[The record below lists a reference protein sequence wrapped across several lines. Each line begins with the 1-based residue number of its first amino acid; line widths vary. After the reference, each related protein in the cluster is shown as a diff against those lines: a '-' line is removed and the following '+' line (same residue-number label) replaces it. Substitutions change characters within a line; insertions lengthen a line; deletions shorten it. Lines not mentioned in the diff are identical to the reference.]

1 MFTRK
6 IYRGRR
12 KVLNVT
18 IHRQVRDKL
27 SQIAQDEGMSLSSVA
42 DEMLYRGLI
51 ASGRMRE

>member
-1 MFTRK
+1 MFSRK

-18 IHRQVRDKL
+18 IHGQVRDRLAK
-27 SQIAQDEGMSLSSVA
+27 IAEDQGMSLSSVA

-51 ASGRMRE
+51 ASGKMRE